1 MNISP
6 SGVKTYPML
15 CYNRVNVCCEVPGT
29 LPALAAVCEIVDYH
43 ARSSADYFQDI
54 FVANVTYI
62 TLQSTLP

>member
-1 MNISP
+1 MFMEFVLFMSVCSFMAAMSSVYP
-6 SGVKTYPML
+6 VSQKTD
-15 CYNRVNVCCEVPGT
+15 T
-29 LPALAAVCEIVDYH
+29 LLLAVCEIVDYH